1 MFARTDRLLLRPGFI
16 EDAPE
21 LTQAVADERIARN
34 LARLPWPYAED
45 DARSWL
51 MSDVADPRLPTTLIT
66 QRTSA
71 GPRIVGGMGI
81 HLTADALG
89 EERPEIGYW
98 IARPYWGLGFAT
110 EAGRAVIAY
119 ARAIGMAP
127 LTSGHFVDNPASG
140 RVLRKLGFRPTGQ
153 IVKRFSLARGEDV
166 ACVLF
171 EQSEEPV
178 SDMPPRTGFD
188 EDVREQIR
196 LKAA

>member
-1 MFARTDRLLLRPGFI
+1 MFARTQRLLLRPGFI
-16 EDAPE
+16 EDAAE

-34 LARLPWPYAED
+34 LASLPWPYAED
-45 DARSWL
+45 DARAWL
-51 MSDVADPRLPTTLIT
+51 MSDVANPHLPTTLIT

-71 GPRIVGGMGI
+71 GSRIVGGIGI

-89 EERPEIGYW
+89 NKRPEIGYW

-110 EAGRAVIAY
+110 EAGRAVVAY
-119 ARAIGMAP
+119 ARAIGMP
-127 LTSGHFVDNPASG
+127 QLISGHFVDNPASG

-153 IVKRFSLARGEDV
+153 IVKRFSLGRGEDV

-171 EQSEEPV
+171 EQGDEPV
-178 SDMPPRTGFD
+178 TDVPPRTRFD
-188 EDVREQIR
+188 EDARELIR